1 MVIEVSNDFSKFT
14 KNVMSRTED
23 GETLEKRAK
32 EFFISEILGK
42 FEKKGFNPVD
52 IENLSE
58 YISEINYIIENK
70 YVLEIGETVKSLR
83 YVPTPYGK
91 KWALS

>member
-1 MVIEVSNDFSKFT
+1 MVVGVLNDFSKFT

-42 FEKKGFNPVD
+42 FGEKGFKPID

-58 YISEINYIIENK
+58 HAFEINYIIKNK

-83 YVPTPYGK
+83 YVPIPYGK

>member
-1 MVIEVSNDFSKFT
+1 MTEVKES
-14 KNVMSRTED
+14 
-23 GETLEKRAK
+23 LEERAK
-32 EFFISEILGK
+32 KFFRLRILGE

-70 YVLEIGETVKSLR
+70 YVFEIGETVKSLR
-83 YVPTPYGK
+83 YAPTPYGK